1 MCPGPPRGPSW
12 LRRCPPG
19 PRAHQPP
26 AGTSH
31 CISPQTPGPRAGGSA
46 PRCPCR
52 EQHEQRQVSKSWF
65 GFAPAPAVGLSTLWR
80 RCWPLAQ
87 PDGHGGDRAQ
97 AAAQPQ
103 PQPQPR
109 APAAET
115 AAAAPQSG
123 GWTSGPGAGMPGSG
137 QGPPS
142 WFTDL
147 SACPQEAGAAW
158 GLLLW
163 GRQARRGAPPA
174 ASADPHRLQHQHSGG
189 WGLTWAPGGHRHS
202 VPRGPGNDVDSTE
215 EPAGERVR
223 ALGLEPGE
231 PLSWLRGDRPRGR
244 QRAPPRSGLGHRAPS
259 GGWGSRASF
268 NTHGSCPG
276 RPPRPG
282 APTPRAECDETS
294 PRVTGPHTA
303 LELGRVCP
311 SEMRTLDP

>member
-1 MCPGPPRGPSW
+1 MCPGPLRGPSW
-12 LRRCPPG
+12 LRRCPQG
-19 PRAHQPP
+19 PVPIGP
-26 AGTSH
+26 AGTSL
-31 CISPQTPGPRAGGSA
+31 CISQQTPGPRAGGSA

-65 GFAPAPAVGLSTLWR
+65 GLAPAPAVGLSTLWR
-80 RCWPLAQ
+80 RCWPFAQ

-97 AAAQPQ
+97 ATAQ

-123 GWTSGPGAGMPGSG
+123 GWTSGLGAGMPGSR
-137 QGPPS
+137 QGPPPGS
-142 WFTDL
+142 RT
-147 SACPQEAGAAW
+147 SPPVRTRW
-158 GLLLW
+158 GLP
-163 GRQARRGAPPA
+163 GVSSSGGARPTAGPRLRPQLTLT
-174 ASADPHRLQHQHSGG
+174 ASRHQHSGG
-189 WGLTWAPGGHRHS
+189 WGSTWAPGGHRHS
-202 VPRGPGNDVDSTE
+202 VPRGPGNDVGNTE

-231 PLSWLRGDRPRGR
+231 PLSWLGGDRPRGR
-244 QRAPPRSGLGHRAPS
+244 QRAPPRSGLGQRAPS
-259 GGWGSRASF
+259 GGRGSRASF
-268 NTHGSCPG
+268 NTHGSCPR